1 MALTNAEKV
10 KRYRER
16 QKALKQA
23 ELLKPT
29 PPTEVFKKPF
39 FEFFTT
45 EDRIS
50 GAYSQCLELAGF
62 VPVPFDDDTGPE
74 VSTLDDLSEPWEESG
89 FSNPF
94 GEAKGSSLGKAEVI
108 VTLML
113 DAVTDLAGWVN
124 DYKKSE
130 IKARLAEIEAS
141 DLPDA
146 ESKRRAFA
154 KVAEL
159 NKMLED
165 LAKDV
170 RVPIPRWKVDV
181 HYDLMK
187 D

>member
-45 EDRIS
+45 EDRIG

-74 VSTLDDLSEPWEESG
+74 VSTLDDLSDPKEEGG

-94 GEAKGSSLGKAEVI
+94 GDSKGSSLGKAEII
-108 VTLML
+108 VALLL
-113 DAVTDLAGWVN
+113 DAATDLAGWVN

-141 DLPDA
+141 EWPDA
-146 ESKRRAFA
+146 GSKRMAFA

-159 NKMLED
+159 NKMLRD
-165 LAKDV
+165 LDKEV

-181 HYDLMK
+181 HDELLK
-187 D
+187 E